1 MFAKIDVNGDT
12 AADLYKFLKAE
23 QPGDG
28 ESAEIAWNF
37 EKFLIDRSGAVV
49 RRFPPQT
56 TPEEIAEVLPD
67 YL

>member
-1 MFAKIDVNGDT
+1 MFHKIEVNGPGE
-12 AADLYKFLKAE
+12 AALYTLLKAS

-28 ESAEIAWNF
+28 ESSNITWNF
-37 EKFLIDRSGAVV
+37 EKFLVDGDGNVV

-56 TPEEIAEVLPD
+56 TPEQIAEILPE